1 MTETQALLAQ
11 FARDG
16 SESAF
21 RELVFRYI
29 NLVYSTALRLTG
41 GDTHRAE
48 DITQVVFA
56 DLAQKARGLPEDV
69 MLGGWLHQH
78 TRFVAAKVMR
88 TERRRLNRERQRSE
102 EHTSELQ
109 SRFGISY
116 AVF

>member
-78 TRFVAAKVMR
+78 TRFVGPKASERKAACLIRKGR
-88 TERRRLNRERQRSE
+88 
-102 EHTSELQ
+102 
-109 SRFGISY
+109 
-116 AVF
+116 